1 MILPA
6 ALLAGA
12 IVLSAIINQKGL
24 HRMSQA
30 TDRLASSIVALTNSV
45 DALIAKPAP
54 HPDDAAV
61 NAAADAVDALKAKV
75 DAAVAAPVQ

>member
-6 ALLAGA
+6 ALLGAA

-30 TDRLASSIVALTNSV
+30 TDRLAQSLVAITASV
-45 DALIAKPAP
+45 DALIAKPPP
-54 HPDDAAV
+54 HPDDAAI
-61 NAAADAVDALKAKV
+61 NAAADTVDALKAKV
-75 DAAVAAPVQ
+75 DAAVSA